1 MDDIDT
7 PFVGAWTRFKRTGRT
22 DYKRRLEQ
30 PPVASVDAA
39 AAGAGEAPAPA
50 RAVRAL
56 ARHPE
61 AETLAFQCVAGE
73 ALGVLERVRY
83 REHRAAEAALSL
95 AQREK
100 LQRMEA
106 ASAATVEAL
115 RGLLTPQGAAMLRTP
130 PAEEAPEALWWFA
143 LSEALQA
150 LDESLAWLRSIL
162 GGQPRGSGA
171 YAVGACAAQLLR
183 EHHTALL
190 AEAEQWMV

>member
-7 PFVGAWTRFKRTGRT
+7 PFVGAWTRLKRAGRP

-30 PPVASVDAA
+30 PPVVAA
-39 AAGAGEAPAPA
+39 AEEAPAPA
-50 RAVRAL
+50 RKLRAL

-61 AETLAFQCVAGE
+61 AETLAFQCVAAS
-73 ALGVLERVRY
+73 ALGSLQRVSHHER
-83 REHRAAEAALSL
+83 RAAEAALSL

-100 LQRMEA
+100 LQRMT
-106 ASAATVEAL
+106 ATSTAVTEAL
-115 RGLLTPQGAAMLRTP
+115 RGLLTPQGRAMLRTP

-150 LDESLAWLRSIL
+150 LDESLAWLRSIV

-171 YAVGACAAQLLR
+171 YAVGACATQLLH
-183 EHHTALL
+183 EHHAALL
-190 AEAEQWMV
+190 AEAEQWMA